1 MRSFSTNNVIS
12 RDIFRTPWME
22 ILDGNFS
29 QLINDYK
36 MFDRIVNMPMLV
48 KLFGKKL
55 LKCIVIKSTCVEKL
69 ESKKRTCDIVRITLA
84 TAPI

>member
-12 RDIFRTPWME
+12 RDIFRTLWME

-29 QLINDYK
+29 ELINDYK
-36 MFDRIVNMPMLV
+36 MFDRVVNTPMLV

-55 LKCIVIKSTCVEKL
+55 LKSIAIKSTCVEKL
-69 ESKKRTCDIVRITLA
+69 
-84 TAPI
+84 

>member
-12 RDIFRTPWME
+12 RDIFRTLWME

-29 QLINDYK
+29 ELINDYK
-36 MFDRIVNMPMLV
+36 MFDRVVNTPMLV

-55 LKCIVIKSTCVEKL
+55 LKSIAIKSICVEKL
-69 ESKKRTCDIVRITLA
+69 
-84 TAPI
+84 